1 MFLFTFKDTGGFRQ
15 KTGLLKNFYKYLA
28 GLLVVL
34 AGCGDDETKVTSD
47 ADYFPL
53 HKGLYQ
59 IYNVSETRYLN
70 INDSESRT
78 FQLKTEVVDS
88 FINQEGGY
96 TYTIH
101 RSERTTPSDP
111 WTFTEVWSVRMN
123 TANVVVSEENVPY
136 IRLAFPAVRNR
147 TWDGN
152 ALNTLSADEYVLTTL
167 GKSYQ
172 LESGE
177 QVGPYIQIVQEDSG
191 DPITFV
197 DKRQEFY
204 VKNIGLVKQEVSDI
218 KYCSDADDCVPGTQ
232 VIESGIIYVQTL
244 IEYGQN

>member
-53 HKGLYQ
+53 HKGFYQ

-96 TYTIH
+96 T
-101 RSERTTPSDP
+101 
-111 WTFTEVWSVRMN
+111 
-123 TANVVVSEENVPY
+123 
-136 IRLAFPAVRNR
+136 
-147 TWDGN
+147 
-152 ALNTLSADEYVLTTL
+152 
-167 GKSYQ
+167 
-172 LESGE
+172 
-177 QVGPYIQIVQEDSG
+177 
-191 DPITFV
+191 
-197 DKRQEFY
+197 
-204 VKNIGLVKQEVSDI
+204 
-218 KYCSDADDCVPGTQ
+218 
-232 VIESGIIYVQTL
+232 
-244 IEYGQN
+244 